1 MSALYAQSGP
11 PSVPRIRGSSRSRML
26 LPAAWAR
33 CVWSGRTDTSSGWGP
48 ARPRAR
54 LPRILRCLHAGLPR
68 RADSYRRGK
77 AAPDRYCGGPN
88 ARHADDPA
96 APRYAARR
104 GSSTVHLR
112 GQDHPPKDTRSWPI
126 VMRACPNAY
135 LYLPACRGRRL
146 IQSGPWE
153 PDEQARRFANEDH
166 L

>member
-54 LPRILRCLHAGLPR
+54 LPRILRCLHAGLAR

-88 ARHADDPA
+88 ATHADDPA

-112 GQDHPPKDTRSWPI
+112 GQDHPPNRHQI
-126 VMRACPNAY
+126 VADRHARVPQRLSLSAGVPRAAVDPVGTLGA
-135 LYLPACRGRRL
+135 G
-146 IQSGPWE
+146 
-153 PDEQARRFANEDH
+153 
-166 L
+166 